1 MPKLALALIALAPLP
16 LAACSGVSS
25 PILTIVDVHQDE
37 NEPTG
42 RRMIIVVKAENLAD
56 VQLPLR
62 DATYS
67 VRLDGQQ
74 VFDGQRSPESTL
86 RKWGIQELR
95 FPVALPADRWP
106 ASDTP
111 VRYEI
116 SGSLV
121 YLPPGKFNEILYDYR
136 LLRPTAGFRGTGQV
150 SLHAPGAPA
159 PSSASTPAPT
169 APVPPAEPVSGG

>member
-1 MPKLALALIALAPLP
+1 MPKPVFIPVGLVSLT
-16 LAACSGVSS
+16 LAACTGISS
-25 PILTIVDVHQDE
+25 PKLTIIDVRQDE

-42 RRMIIVVKAENLAD
+42 RRMIIVVKAENIAD

-62 DATYS
+62 DAKYS

-86 RKWGIQELR
+86 RKWGVQELR

-106 ASDTP
+106 SSDAP

-121 YLPPGKFNEILYDYR
+121 YLPPGKFNEILYDYG
-136 LLRPTAGFRGTGQV
+136 LLRPKSTFRGSGLV
-150 SLHAPGAPA
+150 SLHAPGTPVPAAPA
-159 PSSASTPAPT
+159 
-169 APVPPAEPVSGG
+169 SGG